1 MNLDINFVRSQF
13 PGLRDD
19 YVFFDNAG
27 GSQIAKQVISRI
39 NEYLMTS
46 YVQHGASYSISEV
59 ATSRVLEAQTSI
71 RTLINA
77 KDVSEVV
84 MGSSTTMLL
93 RQLSQ
98 AMLKNLNKDDEI
110 IVTDCD
116 HEANI
121 GCWRLLEAHGV
132 IVKTWQLNQETLT
145 LDLEDLDQ
153 LMSEKTVLVALTHTS
168 NILGTINP
176 IKEVATFVH
185 NRGAL
190 ICVDGV
196 AYTPHRLVDV
206 QELDVDYYLFSFY
219 KTFGPH
225 HAVLYGKQD
234 LLLKLDNINHFFIAN
249 DAIPHKL
256 QPGGPNHELSYGV
269 SGIMDYLLAFA
280 DQHNCKEDNI
290 RGSLANVYEIIAS
303 YEESLNQR
311 LIEYLNQKDNVRIIG
326 SNSYSK
332 EIRVPTISFMVKGR
346 NSREITL
353 KIDKYNIGIRYG
365 DFYARQLIE
374 TLDLQKYEGPVRV
387 SMVHYNT
394 IEEVDKLIQIFEEL
408 F

>member
-27 GSQIAKQVISRI
+27 GSQIAKQAIDRI

-46 YVQHGASYSISEV
+46 YVQHGASYSVSEV

-71 RTLINA
+71 RILINA

-132 IVKTWQLNQETLT
+132 IVKTWKLNQESLT
-145 LDLEDLDQ
+145 LDLDDLDR

-185 NRGAL
+185 ERGAL

-234 LLLKLDNINHFFIAN
+234 LLLNLDNINHFFIAN

-280 DQHNCKEDNI
+280 DHHNCKEANV
-290 RGSLANVYEIIAS
+290 RRSLANVYELIAS

-311 LIEYLNQKDNVRIIG
+311 LIEYLNQKDKVRIIG

-394 IEEVDKLIQIFEEL
+394 IEEVDKLIQIFEES